1 MNNNPEIVPIKK
13 CLELIENKLNR
24 GAGSEWTSYDFEMLS
39 NDIQTATGVILSV
52 TTLKRLWGRLKYGST
67 PTTTTLNTLA
77 KFAGYNDWREFK
89 HKLPL
94 DHLPMPIAE
103 NLPLETGV
111 KKADGKWKYWLSGL
125 SLLLITSYVI
135 LLLSTQTKASV
146 EHTVYKF
153 SSNKIKTAGL
163 PNSVI
168 FNYDATA
175 ADKDSVFISQSW
187 DITRKVVVPAQQHT
201 YSSIYYNPG
210 YYRAK
215 LIVGQQIVKEH
226 DLMISSDGWLAMVHK
241 DGGVPLYFKKNEV
254 LKNNKIEVNEEIL
267 SKYNIPL
274 QPALPELRFY
284 NVRDMGDLRN
294 DHFILETTLKS
305 DFHQGNA
312 ACQRV
317 EVLILCKDE
326 TIIIPLCSKGCVGDL
341 SLYVAG
347 TTVESKNTD
356 LSKFG
361 CNLDEWVKVRV
372 ESKNRH
378 MRFFING
385 EEAYSLNFFSK
396 PAAIVGLQ
404 YRFNGTGAVKDT
416 RFIKDERIINF

>member
-1 MNNNPEIVPIKK
+1 MNNNPEIVQIKK
-13 CLELIENKLNR
+13 CLACIENKLNQ
-24 GAGSEWTSYDFEMLS
+24 GASSEWTSYDFEKLS
-39 NDIQTATGVILSV
+39 DDIQSVTGVILSV

-77 KFAGYNDWREFK
+77 RFAGYSDWREFK
-89 HKLPL
+89 HEMPL
-94 DHLPMPIAE
+94 DHLPIPAAE
-103 NLPLETGV
+103 NLPLTV
-111 KKADGKWKYWLSGL
+111 IKKAGGKWQYWFFGFSI
-125 SLLLITSYVI
+125 LLITSYAMFF
-135 LLLSTQTKASV
+135 LSTKTKASA
-146 EHTVYKF
+146 EHSFYKF
-153 SSNKIKTAGL
+153 SSNKIKTTGV

-168 FNYDATA
+168 FNYDAVA
-175 ADKDSVFISQSW
+175 AGTDTVFITQSW
-187 DITRKVVVPAQQHT
+187 DITRKIAVPARQHT
-201 YSSIYYNPG
+201 YSAIYYNPG

-241 DGGVPLYFKKNEV
+241 DGTVPLYFKKNEV
-254 LKNNKIEVNEEIL
+254 LKNNKIEVNEALL
-267 SKYNIPL
+267 SKYNLPL
-274 QPALPELRFY
+274 QPSLPALRFY
-284 NVRDMGDLRN
+284 KVKDIGDIKN
-294 DHFILETTLKS
+294 DNFILETTLKS

-341 SLYVAG
+341 SLYAAG
-347 TTVESKNTD
+347 TTVESKNAD

-361 CNLDEWVKVRV
+361 CNLDQWVRLRV

-385 EEAYSLNFFSK
+385 EEAYSLHFSSK
-396 PAAIVGLQ
+396 PAVIVGLQ
-404 YRFNGTGAVKDT
+404 YRFNGIGAVKDT